1 MRLLCIIVNYRTA
14 DLTLRVL
21 GHLVEHIHHLDAE
34 VVVVENDSR
43 DGSYDR
49 LTQGVQADHL
59 ERVKVLASPKNGG
72 FGYGINVGVRY
83 GLTQANRPDYVYIL
97 NSDAF
102 PDPGAVDHLIAYLEA
117 HPDVGIAGSY
127 IHGMQGEPQGAAFRF
142 PSVFGELE
150 NTLKLG
156 LVSQLLAAHRVSMP
170 VPERDCE
177 VDWVSGASMMVRT
190 EVFERAGLFDEG
202 FFLYYEEI
210 DFARRAREAGYLS
223 AYVASSS
230 ISHVGSVSTGMQD
243 VARPMP
249 EYWFASRR
257 RYFAK
262 HHGKAYLAACDVVWA
277 TSFALWRA
285 RRRLQRKP
293 DPDRP
298 QMLRD
303 FVRYNFPR
311 SFAGKPE
318 ASAE

>member
-1 MRLLCIIVNYRTA
+1 MRLFCIIVNYRTA
-14 DLTLRVL
+14 PLTLRVAR
-21 GHLVEHIHHLDAE
+21 HLLEHVRHLDAE
-34 VVVVENDSR
+34 LVVVENDSQ
-43 DGSYDR
+43 DGSFE
-49 LTQGVQADHL
+49 LLSEAIQNEKL
-59 ERVKVLASPKNGG
+59 ERVTVLASPENGG
-72 FGYGINVGVRY
+72 FGYGINVGVRHA
-83 GLTQANRPDYVYIL
+83 LSQANRPDYIYIL

-102 PDPGAVDHLIAYLEA
+102 PDPGAVDELIAYLERS
-117 HPDVGIAGSY
+117 PRVGIAGSY
-127 IHGMQGEPQGAAFRF
+127 IHGMKGEAQGAAFRF
-142 PSVFGELE
+142 PTVLGELE

-156 LVSQLLAAHRVSMP
+156 PVSRLLASYRVSMP
-170 VPERDCE
+170 VPESNLE

-190 EVFERAGLFDEG
+190 EVFETAGLFDEG

-210 DFARRAREAGYLS
+210 DFCRRAREIGLSS

-262 HHGKAYLAACDVVWA
+262 HHGKAYLAACDLVWA
-277 TSFALWRA
+277 ASFAVWRA
-285 RRRLQRKP
+285 RRRLQHKP
-293 DPDRP
+293 DADRP
-298 QMLRD
+298 GMLRD

-318 ASAE
+318 ARSR